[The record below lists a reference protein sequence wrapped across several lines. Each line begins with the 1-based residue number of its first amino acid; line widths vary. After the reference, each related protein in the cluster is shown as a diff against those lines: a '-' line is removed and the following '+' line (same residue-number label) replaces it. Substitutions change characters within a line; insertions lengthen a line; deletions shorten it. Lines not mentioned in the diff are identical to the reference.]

1 MSIKIP
7 LFSLQKTSWPGRPV
21 NDPEE
26 DEINTSPLEADGN
39 QEVFDFIL
47 SPVSRKGTWISNSR
61 KMFLWDASSPSLWCA
76 HFLDKITFPGPN
88 SWSLDYWPVTCKQ
101 DELRLSNISKTTHC
115 TPRPGLFNGPSFFF
129 SIVFLYP
136 SCQFYA
142 PPPHCGWLFRLR
154 QPMAVP
160 SGADQSVLVHTEG
173 IGSPWSSE
181 GEGWKSGSGEHSGKI

>member
-1 MSIKIP
+1 METRKCLT
-7 LFSLQKTSWPGRPV
+7 LFSPLLVEKE
-21 NDPEE
+21 PEYLTHARCFFGTRVHHPCGVLTFW
-26 DEINTSPLEADGN
+26 IKSPFLVPTAG
-39 QEVFDFIL
+39 L
-47 SPVSRKGTWISNSR
+47 SIIGQSHANRT
-61 KMFLWDASSPSLWCA
+61 
-76 HFLDKITFPGPN
+76 
-88 SWSLDYWPVTCKQ
+88 SLDSVTFQKPHTVHH
-101 DELRLSNISKTTHC
+101 DLGFSMVPL
-115 TPRPGLFNGPSFFF
+115 FFF

-160 SGADQSVLVHTEG
+160 SGADQSVVVHTEG